1 MNYHVNGLTWRN
13 IPKFP
18 IELTNFEDYNACF
31 PIIEEALKQSPR
43 SFLAI
48 RITIE
53 ADDPMD
59 DRVLVI
65 QYRYSGDKI
74 SVILIDE
81 IAEYAINEDYR
92 LYLNDQG
99 YIKGTSIHG
108 DDSDEDLEEIVKI
121 ILDYGVYVALGVQWS
136 AFLMKERVE
145 GTLDQYFDDLET
157 QEIH

>member
-1 MNYHVNGLTWRN
+1 MNYYVNGLTWRN
-13 IPKFP
+13 IPKFQ
-18 IELTNFEDYNACF
+18 IDLTDFNDYRTCF
-31 PIIEEALKQSPR
+31 PIIEEALKQSPG

-53 ADDPMD
+53 DDDPTE

-81 IAEYAINEDYR
+81 LGEYAINEDYR

-99 YIKGTSIHG
+99 NIKGTCIHG
-108 DDSDEDLEEIVKI
+108 PDTDEDLNDIVKI
-121 ILDYGVYVALGVQWS
+121 ILDYGAYIALGVQWS
-136 AFLMKERVE
+136 AFLMKERAE